1 VGVLDKAEQLKGE
14 NETNRMKQPEPRK
27 EKRESLIAKV
37 RSGII
42 PFIPAFGTDSIYKTR
57 RIPQAIQQDVQ
68 ITESITAPV
77 KEKISVTGLEESK
90 KALKKLAWLCL
101 PWIGALNG
109 KRGAENRFFPLYVGD
124 MVGDEFCDRK
134 DKGLKMA

>member
-1 VGVLDKAEQLKGE
+1 MLDKAEQLKGE
-14 NETNRMKQPEPRK
+14 NEINRMKQPEARK

-57 RIPQAIQQDVQ
+57 RIPHAIQQDVQ

-90 KALKKLAWLCL
+90 KALKKLAWL
-101 PWIGALNG
+101 
-109 KRGAENRFFPLYVGD
+109 
-124 MVGDEFCDRK
+124 
-134 DKGLKMA
+134 